1 MRHTRLE
8 TTLEFYVLIDADDL
22 ASELWA
28 NYGSDAPVSEPSD
41 ETSAISPLMAEQGSE
56 AHLPLQPTN
65 KGSN

>member
-28 NYGSDAPVSEPSD
+28 NYGSDAPVSEPFS
-41 ETSAISPLMAEQGSE
+41 EPFPISAPSAEQGGE
-56 AHLPLQPTN
+56 AHLPLQPTY
-65 KGSN
+65 KG